1 MNKKILKSILSQ
13 FDCVNVEYEPEDY
26 ISFSALGKANGS
38 VRFNLIFDYSKSGN
52 AVKSRELT
60 IKNPQV
66 AIKVFETLLWG
77 RRAQE
82 SETNDFLETMLVG
95 KDKEGKSG
103 W

>member
-13 FDCVNVEYEPEDY
+13 FDCTNVDYEPGDY

-38 VRFNLIFDYSKSGN
+38 VRFSLIFDYSKSKN
-52 AVKSRELT
+52 ATKSRELN

-66 AIKVFETLLWG
+66 AIKVFESLLWG

-95 KDKEGKSG
+95 KDEKGKAG